1 MVQMGNGEKV
11 GEVEMKEIM
20 FPVKVLDDDCL
31 TCDLFDITSVA
42 KTRLYADDRCIHQD
56 IEIQCE
62 HLKLCEKIR
71 KRMEKK

>member
-1 MVQMGNGEKV
+1 
-11 GEVEMKEIM
+11 MKEINM
-20 FPVKVLDDDCL
+20 PVMVMDDDRL

-42 KTRLYADDRCIHQD
+42 KTRLYADDRCIKQD
-56 IEIQCE
+56 ITIQCD